1 MKNGRLTS
9 TCPAPGPGAPAA
21 TSNGHLSG
29 TPTYQDLRVSLSFD
43 CMPATSA
50 CPFRQFTRQEF
61 QWTEAYYFYA
71 FFSRHDLD
79 TKEANSLLILSG
91 FSGVVE
97 GAHRYTS
104 SVRIQPKS
112 SFLMSKFAFQRTATV
127 VE

>member
-1 MKNGRLTS
+1 MLLAASCERGRTELAGWSSSS
-9 TCPAPGPGAPAA
+9 TQVTGNA
-21 TSNGHLSG
+21 
-29 TPTYQDLRVSLSFD
+29 TYQDLRVSLPFD
-43 CMPATSA
+43 CMRATSA
-50 CPFRQFTRQEF
+50 WPFRQFTRQKF

-79 TKEANSLLILSG
+79 TKEANSLWILSG